1 MTMDEQRLDG
11 NAAAGLLDEIFRVDA
26 TSAVVTCAGCGA
38 GGAVGEAH
46 VYARGPG
53 LVMRCPGCQA
63 VLMRFARIRG
73 RLVADTR
80 GVRRMM
86 F

>member
-1 MTMDEQRLDG
+1 MTMDELRLDG
-11 NAAAGLLDEIFRVDA
+11 NAAAGLLDEIFRVEA
-26 TSAVVTCAGCGA
+26 TTAVVTCVGCGER
-38 GGAVGEAH
+38 GALGEAH

-53 LVMRCPGCQA
+53 LVMRCPGCED
-63 VLMRFARIRG
+63 VLMRFARIGG
-73 RLVADTR
+73 RLVADAR

>member
-1 MTMDEQRLDG
+1 MDEQRLDG
-11 NAAAGLLDEIFRVDA
+11 NAAAGLLDEIFRVEA
-26 TSAVVTCAGCGA
+26 TTAIVTCAGCGSS
-38 GGAVGEAH
+38 GAVGEEH

-53 LVMRCPGCQA
+53 LVMRCPSCEA

-73 RLVADTR
+73 RLVADVR
-80 GVRRMM
+80 GVRQMT